1 MWRYIYIYIALA
13 ASILGAPLPEW
24 RGYCKLDDGPI
35 YSLYD
40 PTTKKAI
47 WARIGDK
54 HFGYNL
60 LSGASKFLLIEDQSG
75 GRHKLELSGA
85 SLKSSNSLPPLSR
98 QEAISW
104 VRAQIKAFMSADLRQ
119 LHTEELS
126 IAEKRKIDELT
137 ASAQAQAKNTE
148 KILELNAQSKP
159 PEPVHEVVEILNE
172 QQGSVPLS
180 KGIRNGAPHT
190 VAFRA
195 MTLDSLPGF
204 VRANLKQEDLNSLL
218 SEQAAMMEKAA
229 EAILKKE

>member
-13 ASILGAPLPEW
+13 TSILGAPLPEW
-24 RGYCKLDDGPI
+24 RGYCKLDDGAI

-40 PTTKKAI
+40 PASKKAI
-47 WARIGDK
+47 WARIGDT

-60 LSGASKFLLIEDQSG
+60 LSGTSKSLLIEDQSG

-104 VRAQIKAFMSADLRQ
+104 VRAQMKAFMSADLRQ
-119 LHTEELS
+119 LQTEELS

-137 ASAQAQAKNTE
+137 ASAQAEARNTE
-148 KILELNAQSKP
+148 KILELNAKSKA

-172 QQGSVPLS
+172 QQGNVPLS

-190 VAFRA
+190 VAFRG

-204 VRANLKQEDLNSLL
+204 VRANLKQEDLDSLL